1 MHFVLRRSRI
11 LTFHSVINRTK
22 LMNSAINIPCSKING
37 LQLIQICF
45 GENEVI
51 FHFTGKASIVAM
63 SGIRLSEN
71 KYELIEIFYK
81 NANNICNLLGKEVES
96 CNISDKGL
104 SVSFGDSSMII
115 DKDDSG
121 FESFILSISER
132 QYVV

>member
-11 LTFHSVINRTK
+11 LTFRSAINRTK
-22 LMNSAINIPCSKING
+22 FMNSAINIPCREING

-45 GENEVI
+45 GENDLI
-51 FHFTGKASIVAM
+51 FHFTGKVSIVVM
-63 SGIRLSEN
+63 SGIRLSES

-81 NANNICNLLGKEVES
+81 NASSICNLLGKEVES
-96 CNISDKGL
+96 CNISCDGL

-121 FESFILSISER
+121 FESFVLSISDR